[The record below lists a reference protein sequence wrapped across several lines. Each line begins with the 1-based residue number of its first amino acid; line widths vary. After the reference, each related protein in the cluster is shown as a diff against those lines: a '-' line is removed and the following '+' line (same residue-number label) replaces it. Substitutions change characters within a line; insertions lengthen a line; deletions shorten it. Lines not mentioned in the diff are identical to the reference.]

1 MKTKLII
8 ALVEAVAL
16 AIGFV
21 LWHFGVIAGWI
32 VPLFLLAP
40 PVIAVV
46 LIVAALLIAMGKGE
60 NPFQ

>member
-1 MKTKLII
+1 MKAGII
-8 ALVEAVAL
+8 IGLVEAIAL

-40 PVIAVV
+40 PIIVIV
-46 LIVAALLIAMGKGE
+46 LGILFFSNAQANGQ